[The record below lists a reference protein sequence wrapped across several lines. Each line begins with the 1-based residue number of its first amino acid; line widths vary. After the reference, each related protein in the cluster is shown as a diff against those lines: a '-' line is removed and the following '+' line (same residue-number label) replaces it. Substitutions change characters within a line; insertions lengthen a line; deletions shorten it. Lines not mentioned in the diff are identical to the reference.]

1 MLDGNKQGSVT
12 TLSQI
17 EINTVSCS
25 FGAATSHVAKLH
37 EYMLKYTKNQS
48 VLEKVPAIFFSFFTI
63 FIVIKREIFYE

>member
-25 FGAATSHVAKLH
+25 FGAATSHAAKLH
-37 EYMLKYTKNQS
+37 DYMLKYTKNQS
-48 VLEKVPAIFFSFFTI
+48 VLEKVLAIFFSFFP
-63 FIVIKREIFYE
+63 FLL